1 MNSQHRRTKR
11 TTTLAVSAEDNFT
24 EPMLAADSDDNDDD
38 DKANDTTSINI
49 NESRTDRISF
59 YTNT

>member
-11 TTTLAVSAEDNFT
+11 PTTVAVSAEDNLT
-24 EPMLAADSDDNDDD
+24 EPMLADSDDNDGERED
-38 DKANDTTSINI
+38 DTTSINI
-49 NESRTDRISF
+49 NDTKSDRISF